1 MIMEEEIVIHNIQDA
16 LNDLYLHEADL
27 IINKTDE
34 RTISA
39 HLMHY
44 LKPRFVEWSV
54 DPEYNRDGK
63 ETKENSCG
71 VRIYPD
77 IIIHRRTPDRA
88 AVYSPENNLLVIEMK
103 GHWNREDRN
112 IDEDKLRDMKRK
124 YGYRYLYRIEL
135 NVDAGIIIEVQL

>member
-34 RTISA
+34 RTIAA

-63 ETKENSCG
+63 STKENSFG
-71 VRIYPD
+71 NRIYPD
-77 IIIHRRTPDRA
+77 IIIHHRTPNRDI
-88 AVYSPENNLLVIEMK
+88 VYSPENNLVVIELK
-103 GHWNREDRN
+103 GYWNKEDRS
-112 IDEDKLRDMKRK
+112 IDAAKLCDMKKK
-124 YGYRYLYRIEL
+124 YGYQYLYRIEL
-135 NVDAGIIIEVQL
+135 NVDDGIIIEVQL